1 MFRSA
6 NAGMGL
12 LILRVA
18 VGFVFAMHGFGK
30 LLGPPFVGGG
40 MDGTTA
46 FFTQL
51 GIPLASVAAVGVSL
65 AESLGGITL
74 MLGAAVPLVA
84 LVLSVDMAVA
94 ILLLMA
100 KLGKS
105 PIGGVE
111 LELVLLAGSL
121 CLFFAGPGIMS
132 VRVQNRGS

>member
-1 MFRSA
+1 MFRST

-30 LLGPPFVGGG
+30 LFGPPFVGQGI
-40 MDGTTA
+40 DGTTA

-51 GIPLASVAAVGVSL
+51 GIPLPTVAAWGVAL
-65 AESLGGITL
+65 AESLGGLALIA
-74 MLGAAVPLVA
+74 GAAVPLFA
-84 LVLSVDMAVA
+84 LILSVDIAVA
-94 ILLLMA
+94 ILFLIA

-105 PIGGVE
+105 LFGGVE

-132 VRVQNRGS
+132 VRVQNKGS